1 MKGGKTEIKKV
12 YTERMFKDM
21 MNLQSSNT
29 KWSGLMC
36 LCLWYHT
43 YYRGGSIPSA
53 LLALVS
59 NIIFGVIVFLRGA
72 DADSENPL
80 HIRVGKVRWFALAWL
95 VYEMGNVP
103 GV

>member
-1 MKGGKTEIKKV
+1 MSPPSAHVFDG
-12 YTERMFKDM
+12 R
-21 MNLQSSNT
+21 SPRR
-29 KWSGLMC
+29 
-36 LCLWYHT
+36 YHT

-59 NIIFGVIVFLRGA
+59 NIVFGVIVFLRGA

-80 HIRVGKVRWFALAWL
+80 HIRVGKVRWPALAWL

-103 GV
+103 GVVY